1 VLVLLPIVAEAAEY
15 ATFESFYRQGWTL
28 SWKIALAF
36 AILAGAAVWFFAP
49 PAGAAV
55 TAIGSWIGSAFG
67 YSGIAASN
75 FGLALLGGGAVAA
88 GGLGMAGGTA
98 VLAAAFSFGTD
109 IVIDFTSSSVIEKYQ
124 YERFAEA
131 SREMTTLPLP
141 RNGEGPDSYE
151 SAIKVLKGIDERESL
166 SSAGNRAV
174 VLKAIDAMKAIREEA
189 LSEREAARKY
199 SMLSLLHFVTNDY
212 RAARHYAYFAFRE
225 AQDAEI
231 PWTMP
236 AFLFAASLLYDEK
249 MDFRQAIAPLRYSIH
264 AEPDNPLTPLLLS
277 VFLDRMMFRLNDG
290 ALTPRQFHE
299 VASVADFKELGA
311 QWVPAQIVVLSRH
324 VLLLKKEQQRISSL
338 VLLGSSNAAIRDS
351 ELTLSRVKRSFVEY
365 EEYLQQAQYLVGALS
380 SPQSSDGKSAAAQVR
395 ELRRLVTSYSGDRSR
410 LEGLVAALEAR
421 QAEHRQMLAQMKEL
435 SDYMKRLEAEAK
447 SIDALAGSVSS
458 AIWDSKVTLTNASG
472 SLREYEQLLDGAQ
485 DVARVLSSPKTL
497 PDEQSDASVIEARSE
512 LTSYVNDLPRLRSL
526 VESLEARQSEVQ
538 ARVNRKRVIAVLMC
552 ILLLGLGI
560 GLVRRRW
567 IVRKPG

>member
-1 VLVLLPIVAEAAEY
+1 
-15 ATFESFYRQGWTL
+15 
-28 SWKIALAF
+28 
-36 AILAGAAVWFFAP
+36 
-49 PAGAAV
+49 
-55 TAIGSWIGSAFG
+55 
-67 YSGIAASN
+67 
-75 FGLALLGGGAVAA
+75 
-88 GGLGMAGGTA
+88 
-98 VLAAAFSFGTD
+98 
-109 IVIDFTSSSVIEKYQ
+109 
-124 YERFAEA
+124 
-131 SREMTTLPLP
+131 
-141 RNGEGPDSYE
+141 
-151 SAIKVLKGIDERESL
+151 
-166 SSAGNRAV
+166 
-174 VLKAIDAMKAIREEA
+174 
-189 LSEREAARKY
+189 
-199 SMLSLLHFVTNDY
+199 
-212 RAARHYAYFAFRE
+212 
-225 AQDAEI
+225 
-231 PWTMP
+231 
-236 AFLFAASLLYDEK
+236 
-249 MDFRQAIAPLRYSIH
+249 
-264 AEPDNPLTPLLLS
+264 
-277 VFLDRMMFRLNDG
+277 
-290 ALTPRQFHE
+290 
-299 VASVADFKELGA
+299 
-311 QWVPAQIVVLSRH
+311 VPAQIVVLSRH